1 MVKTRHRSAASGTSN
16 IVHRCVWVAFIM
28 KCFVVHRRMMR
39 FPIAFGSLNF
49 VPLGKSM

>member
-1 MVKTRHRSAASGTSN
+1 MVTTTYSLPVTASFAEKVFEKISDL
-16 IVHRCVWVAFIM
+16 VH
-28 KCFVVHRRMMR
+28 HRRMMR